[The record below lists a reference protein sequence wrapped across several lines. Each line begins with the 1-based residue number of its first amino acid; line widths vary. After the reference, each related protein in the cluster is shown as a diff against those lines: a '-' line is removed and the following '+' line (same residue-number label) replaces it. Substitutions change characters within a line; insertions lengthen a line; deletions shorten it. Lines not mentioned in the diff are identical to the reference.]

1 TGLYND
7 PNETDQG
14 GVDDQLADLLL
25 KGDQIRAGMAAN
37 LADYAFESFTGEP
50 ITGSEVD
57 YNGAPTGYT
66 TDPQEVINY
75 VSAHD
80 NETFFD
86 IVQTKSPLGMSME
99 DRTRIQNLAL
109 DIVAFGQGIP
119 FFHAGSELLRSKSLD
134 KDSYNSG
141 DWFNAIDFTY
151 KHNGW
156 ANGLPVEDKNAD
168 RWDLATDLF
177 GRDDLVPSSTDIRG
191 TLNRFL
197 ESLEIRASSPLFR
210 LQTAA
215 DVLERVEFH
224 NTGTEQ
230 VPGLIVMTVDDTIR
244 TDLDPDRDV
253 LVVIINATAAEQV
266 FTIDG
271 VTGARLH
278 PIQADSTDA
287 ITRTASVSGS
297 SFTVPARTASVFE
310 VPQG

>member
-1 TGLYND
+1 
-7 PNETDQG
+7 
-14 GVDDQLADLLL
+14 
-25 KGDQIRAGMAAN
+25 
-37 LADYAFESFTGEP
+37 
-50 ITGSEVD
+50 
-57 YNGAPTGYT
+57 
-66 TDPQEVINY
+66 
-75 VSAHD
+75 
-80 NETFFD
+80 
-86 IVQTKSPLGMSME
+86 
-99 DRTRIQNLAL
+99 
-109 DIVAFGQGIP
+109 
-119 FFHAGSELLRSKSLD
+119 
-134 KDSYNSG
+134 
-141 DWFNAIDFTY
+141 
-151 KHNGW
+151 HNGW

-168 RWDLATDLF
+168 RWDLAAELF
-177 GRDDLVPSSTDIRG
+177 GLDDLVPSSTDIRG

-224 NTGTEQ
+224 NTGPDQ
-230 VPGLIVMTVDDTIR
+230 IPGLIVMTVDDTIR